1 MKDYICSIY
10 LYKVCHT
17 CNHLFVAASIM
28 PALTQLP
35 INHHLYD
42 AMLEKICC
50 IKLGIFPDPS
60 VLTSVFGAQKNRL
73 IETALLST
81 NNICFG

>member
-1 MKDYICSIY
+1 MKGYICSIY
-10 LYKVCHT
+10 LYKVCDT

-35 INHHLYD
+35 ISHHLYN
-42 AMLEKICC
+42 AMLKKFCS
-50 IKLGIFPDPS
+50 IKLRISPDPS
-60 VLTSVFGAQKNRL
+60 VLTSVFGAQKIRL
-73 IETALLST
+73 IETVLLST